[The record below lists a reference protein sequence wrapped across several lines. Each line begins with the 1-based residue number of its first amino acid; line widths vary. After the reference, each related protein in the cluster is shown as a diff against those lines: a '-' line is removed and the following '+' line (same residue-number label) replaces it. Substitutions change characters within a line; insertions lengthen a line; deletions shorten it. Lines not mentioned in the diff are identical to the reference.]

1 MYPLH
6 FGIRDPFKTKRKY
19 TMSKS
24 ISTKLKTIVKQSTNL
39 SLELTAAPVELLED
53 VAKLSSASIAGKAG
67 QGLVTVWNED
77 EATSNSDKEGQ

>member
-53 VAKLSSASIAGKAG
+53 VAKLSSTSIAGKAG

-77 EATSNSDKEGQ
+77 EAASNSDKEGQ